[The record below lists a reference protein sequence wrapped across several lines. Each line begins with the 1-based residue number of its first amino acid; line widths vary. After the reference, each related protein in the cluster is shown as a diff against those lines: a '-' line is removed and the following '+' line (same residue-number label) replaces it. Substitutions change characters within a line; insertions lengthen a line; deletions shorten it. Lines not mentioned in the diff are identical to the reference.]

1 VIEHCLAHV
10 PANAVRAAYNRHAY
24 QDERRAMLQQWAD
37 YLDRLRQER
46 PSSEHESVTPVKK
59 TEKTPKLAAKPKA
72 GRVLIDAI

>member
-1 VIEHCLAHV
+1 V

-46 PSSEHESVTPVKK
+46 AISEHES
-59 TEKTPKLAAKPKA
+59 
-72 GRVLIDAI
+72 I